1 MMDDDHVIAPV
12 PLDGQERL
20 AALQHL
26 GASFHEGRRRISKV
40 ATPADDMED
49 KIPAFVDNQC
59 VDNDDQVCN
68 KRSQQTYTTNI
79 LILHSRPQ
87 DHQNIIILHT
97 TMLTEKHYR
106 IEYNK
111 THMVGGLCA

>member
-68 KRSQQTYTTNI
+68 KKKPRVYQQHPHTLY
-79 LILHSRPQ
+79 SRPQ
-87 DHQNIIILHT
+87 DHQNTITLH

-106 IEYNK
+106 TEYNK
-111 THMVGGLCA
+111 THIVGGLRV

>member
-1 MMDDDHVIAPV
+1 MDDDHVIAPV

-59 VDNDDQVCN
+59 VDNDDQ
-68 KRSQQTYTTNI
+68 TTGPSKHH
-79 LILHSRPQ
+79 HSP
-87 DHQNIIILHT
+87 H
-97 TMLTEKHYR
+97 HYANRKTLPDR
-106 IEYNK
+106 IQ
-111 THMVGGLCA
+111 

>member
-68 KRSQQTYTTNI
+68 KNSHAYTSNT
-79 LILHSRPQ
+79 LILSIP
-87 DHQNIIILHT
+87 DHRTI
-97 TMLTEKHYR
+97 
-106 IEYNK
+106 K
-111 THMVGGLCA
+111 TPSFSTLC